1 MFSWMNAHRGKQNK
15 DVLEILP
22 YEIWW
27 DKLQKEVIQ
36 SKADKKRLD
45 KLSGLLLFRGGVPNS
60 SMCYVV
66 ENSME
71 FGKVNYPVITE
82 KSFEEFISNMV
93 LDFK

>member
-1 MFSWMNAHRGKQNK
+1 MNAHRGKQNK